1 MPTVPFLPA
10 DALPLIVIP
19 LLIFFS
25 RIVDVT
31 FGTLR
36 IIFISR
42 GLSLLAA
49 GVGFFEVLVWLLA
62 ITQVMQNLTSWITYL
77 AYAFGF
83 SAGNFVGITIEKR
96 LAIGNL
102 IVRIIT
108 RREADA
114 LVRFL
119 WHSGYGVTSID
130 AHGETG
136 PVKVIFTIVK
146 RRKLPEIIAI
156 IKRFNPNAFYTIEDV
171 RFVNETL
178 PPALLGRRQLFSTRS
193 LLKRK

>member
-1 MPTVPFLPA
+1 MPGSFAVSPDLPFF
-10 DALPLIVIP
+10 VIP
-19 LLIFFS
+19 LLIFLS

-36 IIFISR
+36 IIFIAR

-49 GVGFFEVLVWLLA
+49 GVGFFEVLIWILA
-62 ITQVMQNLTSWITYL
+62 ITQVMQNLTSWETYF
-77 AYAFGF
+77 AYACGF
-83 SAGNFVGITIEKR
+83 SAGNFVGISIEKR

-102 IVRIIT
+102 LIRVIT
-108 RREADA
+108 RREAED
-114 LVRFL
+114 LVKFL
-119 WHSGYGVTSID
+119 WKSGYGVTSMD
-130 AHGETG
+130 ARGETG

-146 RRKLPEIIAI
+146 RRKLAETVAI

-178 PPALLGRRQLFSTRS
+178 PPGLMGRRQLFTVRS